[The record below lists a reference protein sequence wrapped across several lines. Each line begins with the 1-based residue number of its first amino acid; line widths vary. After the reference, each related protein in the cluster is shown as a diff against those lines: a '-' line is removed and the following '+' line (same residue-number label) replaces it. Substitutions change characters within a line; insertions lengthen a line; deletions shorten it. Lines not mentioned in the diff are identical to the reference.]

1 MASALTPALR
11 LARLSP
17 SRPGALGSRGGLCAR
32 CAYDSRGG
40 QRTRLGGLHVGQ
52 DDLPAFA
59 ARRLLRPEMVLGAGA
74 DAVAVISAICATPDP
89 EIATRRFLER
99 ITAAGAGGASAS

>member
-74 DAVAVISAICATPDP
+74 DAVAVISAICATPGP
-89 EIATRRFLER
+89 EIARRLLER